1 MLAQTGLPRKLRDDL
16 LAVFLH
22 NQCIDRADRAG
33 FNETSLVDVWR
44 FVFKRY
50 EVGVVNLIN
59 LRREVRAVAGSDAQ
73 CAVNFNGDAADGALL
88 NVVAHSNLG
97 RVPVSVGVFGVQT
110 ITAPAFSRSCHT
122 SILS

>member
-1 MLAQTGLPRKLRDDL
+1 MLARTGLPRELRDDL

-73 CAVNFNGDAADGALL
+73 RAVNFNGDAADGALL
-88 NVVAHSNLG
+88 NIVAHSSLG
-97 RVPVSVGVFGVQT
+97 WVPISIGVFE
-110 ITAPAFSRSCHT
+110 A
-122 SILS
+122 